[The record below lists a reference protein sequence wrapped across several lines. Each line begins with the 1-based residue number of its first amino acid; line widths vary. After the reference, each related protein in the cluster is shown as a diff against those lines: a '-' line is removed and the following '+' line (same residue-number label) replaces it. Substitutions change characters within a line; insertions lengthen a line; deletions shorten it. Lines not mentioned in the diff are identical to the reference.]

1 VYAVDV
7 DSVSGRLSPASL
19 PVAAQVAIVHRH
31 ELSAGELGAASV
43 QRRQV
48 LGVDE
53 LVLVVAYQ
61 VPGVPAE
68 EATTRCRDVA
78 EHPVQACHRREVRE
92 SATKAAKSISF
103 KFARRR
109 NCQGL
114 CSPWIFQ
121 VARRIMSSKGI
132 ATGSR
137 VTLHVV
143 SSLDG
148 FIARKDNSVSWL
160 EANGSVYEDGVSVS
174 EEEAATFVKAIDCYV
189 LGSRTYEH
197 ALELGWPYGDT
208 PTVVV
213 TGRQWPPAKESVE
226 FYSGDLETLVHG
238 KLAPRFRNIW
248 LVGGA
253 ILCQRFLELG
263 LVDEIKLTIAPVLL
277 GDGLRLF
284 GGFLAEERWDLKN
297 VVAYKNGFVELS
309 YVGSA
314 V

>member
-1 VYAVDV
+1 M
-7 DSVSGRLSPASL
+7 SG
-19 PVAAQVAIVHRH
+19 
-31 ELSAGELGAASV
+31 
-43 QRRQV
+43 
-48 LGVDE
+48 
-53 LVLVVAYQ
+53 
-61 VPGVPAE
+61 
-68 EATTRCRDVA
+68 
-78 EHPVQACHRREVRE
+78 
-92 SATKAAKSISF
+92 
-103 KFARRR
+103 
-109 NCQGL
+109 QGN
-114 CSPWIFQ
+114 
-121 VARRIMSSKGI
+121 

-148 FIARKDNSVSWL
+148 FIVKKDNRVSWL
-160 EANGSVYEDGVSVS
+160 HSGGSVYDAGVSIS

-213 TGRQWPPAKESVE
+213 TSREWPPARTSVE
-226 FYSGDLETLVHG
+226 FYSGELKTLVYM

-253 ILCQRFLELG
+253 MLCQRFLELG
-263 LVDEIKLTIAPVLL
+263 LVDEIRLTIAPVLL

-284 GGFLAEERWDLKN
+284 GGFLTEQRWDLKN

-309 YVGSA
+309 YVAST